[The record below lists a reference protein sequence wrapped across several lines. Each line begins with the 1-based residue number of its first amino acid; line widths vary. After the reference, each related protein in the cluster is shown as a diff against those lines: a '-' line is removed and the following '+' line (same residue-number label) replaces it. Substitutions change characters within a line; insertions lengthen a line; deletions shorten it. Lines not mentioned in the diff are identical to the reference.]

1 MTTTVTTAA
10 DSRMLGL
17 AHYAA
22 RGLLE
27 HVLARHG
34 VTFPQQIALRAAVT
48 ADAPR
53 TPDELAAQVRATLK
67 ADPADTLA
75 ALDALRA
82 RDLLVADGPH
92 LLPTEAGRAL
102 LTTVAS
108 ETAPLT
114 ARVWA
119 DIPAED
125 LAAAGRV
132 LTLVTERADRELA
145 ALEAATP
152 EG

>member
-1 MTTTVTTAA
+1 MTTTAPAA
-10 DSRMLGL
+10 DSRLLGL

-22 RGLLE
+22 RGVLE

-53 TPDELAAQVRATLK
+53 TPDELVAQVRATLK
-67 ADPADTLA
+67 ADPADVRA

-82 RDLLVADGPH
+82 KELLVADGPH
-92 LLPTEAGRAL
+92 LVPTEAGRAL
-102 LTTVAS
+102 LTAVAA
-108 ETAPLT
+108 EVAPLT
-114 ARVWA
+114 ARVWGG
-119 DIPAED
+119 IPAED

-132 LTLVTERADRELA
+132 LALVTERADRELA
-145 ALEAATP
+145 ALE
-152 EG
+152 G